1 MNGREKSD
9 SSIVPVKSPNKS
21 GAEAREAEGVEGR
34 ELAKGNLDKGDMG
47 RTQGRNQPMPNALDR
62 IREVARR
69 DGKQRFTALMHHVYE
84 VERLRTAYLSLRK
97 EAAAGVDGV
106 TWQQYGQALEAN
118 LQDLSARLARG
129 GYRAKPVRRVQIPKA
144 DGGQRP
150 LGVPTLEDKIVQR
163 SVVEV
168 LSAIYEQD
176 FLGFSYGFR
185 AGRNQHQA
193 LDALTVGLTT
203 RPVRAVL
210 DADIRGFFDA
220 LDHEW
225 MIKFLEHRIAD
236 PRLIRLIRKWLK
248 AGVWEEG
255 KRVRNEAG
263 TVQGGSISPLLAN
276 LYLHYVLDLWT
287 QQWRTRSARG
297 EVIIVR
303 WADDFVVGFTD
314 PGDGERYL
322 ADLRER
328 LAQFGLALH
337 PDKTRLIEFGRYAA
351 ENRRRKGLGKPETF
365 DFLGFTHI
373 SGRTRK
379 GKFTIRRKTVKKRF
393 HAKLREVKVT
403 LRRRMNWSV
412 PQMGAYLAAVVRG
425 HVRYYGVPLNSKMIT
440 AFRFQIG
447 RIWKWVLE
455 RRSQRTRISWARMQR
470 LIARWLPPA
479 RVCHPFPLQ
488 RFGVITQGRSRMR

>member
-1 MNGREKSD
+1 M
-9 SSIVPVKSPNKS
+9 
-21 GAEAREAEGVEGR
+21 
-34 ELAKGNLDKGDMG
+34 
-47 RTQGRNQPMPNALDR
+47 
-62 IREVARR
+62 
-69 DGKQRFTALMHHVYE
+69 
-84 VERLRTAYLSLRK
+84 
-97 EAAAGVDGV
+97 
-106 TWQQYGQALEAN
+106 
-118 LQDLSARLARG
+118 
-129 GYRAKPVRRVQIPKA
+129 
-144 DGGQRP
+144 
-150 LGVPTLEDKIVQR
+150 
-163 SVVEV
+163 
-168 LSAIYEQD
+168 
-176 FLGFSYGFR
+176 
-185 AGRNQHQA
+185 
-193 LDALTVGLTT
+193 
-203 RPVRAVL
+203 L

-255 KRVRNEAG
+255 KRVRSEAG

-314 PGDGERYL
+314 PGDGAQYL
-322 ADLRER
+322 SDLRER
-328 LAQFGLALH
+328 LARFGLALH

-379 GKFTIRRKTVKKRF
+379 GKFTIRRKTVRKRF

-425 HVRYYGVPLNSKMIT
+425 HVRYYGVPLNSKIATHCTMAPACSCLPSLSVT
-440 AFRFQIG
+440 ALRRHHPRQEPDAIVSHV
-447 RIWKWVLE
+447 RICTGGPGKPGF
-455 RRSQRTRISWARMQR
+455 
-470 LIARWLPPA
+470 LP
-479 RVCHPFPLQ
+479 C
-488 RFGVITQGRSRMR
+488 